1 MLLQYR
7 KNKSDQNKI
16 KSTKIMYVT
25 ESKRT
30 KKNIS
35 LFGSDLGAI
44 DHDVELDHVSTNSAA
59 YAPPQR
65 LESCI
70 SFTRHY
76 ISWR

>member
-1 MLLQYR
+1 MVFYINETLLQYR

-44 DHDVELDHVSTNSAA
+44 GHDVELDHVTT
-59 YAPPQR
+59 YALTQPRMYQ
-65 LESCI
+65 LNV
-70 SFTRHY
+70 
-76 ISWR
+76 

>member
-1 MLLQYR
+1 MVFYINKMLVQYR

-35 LFGSDLGAI
+35 FIWQRSRRHRSRRQATSS
-44 DHDVELDHVSTNSAA
+44 STT
-59 YAPPQR
+59 YALTQPR
-65 LESCI
+65 MHHLNV
-70 SFTRHY
+70 
-76 ISWR
+76 